1 MPRRGSPGRVALL
14 VVILVVVGAAALWL
28 LSRRQGDAL
37 GSTASTVQQ
46 ASVDAITTAKVKTA
60 LALSQRVSAF
70 AVDVDSAD
78 GVVTLTGDVTSQ
90 ETRQLAEEIARE
102 TSGVREVRNRLR
114 VDPGVQPDADAQ
126 RLALRMADLEV
137 KAAVQEALL
146 ADPELREAGVTV
158 TVEEGLVRLEG
169 QVSGAEQRLRAEL
182 AARGV
187 DRVGAVD
194 NALTV
199 LESTSPAD
207 RDLELAEAVEFA
219 LYSSRAFDLEP
230 IVIAASAGAV
240 RLEGPVRSR
249 AELLLAERIAAE
261 VEGVETVANALEVR
275 PPDAPEP
282 PAAPRDDTLP

>member
-78 GVVTLTGDVTSQ
+78 GVVTLAGDVTSE

-114 VDPGVQPDADAQ
+114 VDPGVRPDAEAQ
-126 RLALRMADLEV
+126 RLALRVADLEI

-158 TVEEGLVRLEG
+158 TVDQGLVRLAG

-187 DRVGAVD
+187 ARVQAVD
-194 NALTV
+194 NALV
-199 LESTSPAD
+199 VPEASAPAD

-219 LYSSRAFDLEP
+219 LYSARAFDLESM
-230 IVIAASAGAV
+230 VISASAGAV
-240 RLEGPVRSR
+240 ALEGAVRSR
-249 AELLLAERIAAE
+249 AELLLAERIAAD

-275 PPDAPEP
+275 PPR
-282 PAAPRDDTLP
+282 RDDSADQTLP